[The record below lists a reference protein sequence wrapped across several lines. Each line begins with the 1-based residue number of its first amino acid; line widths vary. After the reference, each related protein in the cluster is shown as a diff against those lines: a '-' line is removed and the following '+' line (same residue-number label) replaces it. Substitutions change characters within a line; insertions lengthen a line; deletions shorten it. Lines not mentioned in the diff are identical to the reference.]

1 VFLFLLQLA
10 LPAIVLLS
18 VFAVGPDAG
27 ISWYAAPILGT
38 IIAIRDLFSQTLSAS
53 GLAVAALSTTL
64 YALVALTLASYVY
77 SREWALNRR

>member
-1 VFLFLLQLA
+1 MFLFLLQLA